1 MKFYKQKYLYKK
13 AFTLIHLV
21 YLAIIFQE
29 IDPKIESHQS
39 KDSTWIDFWRTSEWD
54 SRSNLL
60 RKVNAVSQK
69 TWPHCRWGWPLLFR
83 SVDWMGS
90 TPTLPLRITWCP
102 LAWVKLW
109 SYKLLIPKILFQCHI
124 NKSCPNFSSF

>member
-39 KDSTWIDFWRTSEWD
+39 KDST
-54 SRSNLL
+54 
-60 RKVNAVSQK
+60 
-69 TWPHCRWGWPLLFR
+69 
-83 SVDWMGS
+83 
-90 TPTLPLRITWCP
+90 
-102 LAWVKLW
+102 
-109 SYKLLIPKILFQCHI
+109 
-124 NKSCPNFSSF
+124 